1 MKKILAISVA
11 TLMGLGSFAF
21 AAKKAPEPANDK
33 CPVSGKAINA
43 EKTISVGVC
52 CGNCAKKFAK
62 DVKGNLAKVEL
73 DNKDGDT
80 VNKACPF
87 SGKGIK
93 KTVTVGFCCGNC
105 QGKYKAK

>member
-1 MKKILAISVA
+1 MKTILSITTAAILV
-11 TLMGLGSFAF
+11 LGAYAF
-21 AAKKAPEPANDK
+21 AEKKAAGPANDK
-33 CPVSGKAINA
+33 CPVSGKAVNA
-43 EKTISVGVC
+43 EKTIAVGVC
-52 CGNCAKKFAK
+52 CGNCAKKFSK
-62 DVKGNLAKVEL
+62 DVKANLAKVDL

-93 KTVTVGFCCGNC
+93 KTVTVAFCCGNC

>member
-1 MKKILAISVA
+1 MKTILAIMTA
-11 TLMGLGSFAF
+11 GLIGFGALAF
-21 AAKKAPEPANDK
+21 AAKEAPAPANDK
-33 CPVSGKAINA
+33 CPVSGKAVNA

-52 CGNCAKKFAK
+52 CGSCAKKFAK
-62 DVKGNLAKVEL
+62 DVKANLAKVDL

-87 SGKGIK
+87 SGKINK
-93 KTVTVGFCCGNC
+93 KTVVVAFCCGNC